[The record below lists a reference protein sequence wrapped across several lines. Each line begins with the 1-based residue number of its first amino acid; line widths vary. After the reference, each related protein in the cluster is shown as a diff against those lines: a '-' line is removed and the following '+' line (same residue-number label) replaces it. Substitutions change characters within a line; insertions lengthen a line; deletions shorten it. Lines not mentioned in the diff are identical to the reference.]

1 MARGMKSFLRP
12 LDIRR
17 PGLKNLVHPRRE
29 PLRERL
35 VPVVAAPF
43 RFPAPPRFSEGRK
56 LSLLTEL
63 HAKKVDLFL
72 HQQGLDTSTPRL
84 ARARQAGT
92 HLGRKFTEDTKD
104 GSRKFKAARCDAVT
118 SEFDLNRHKPSG
130 ASDRNSAVQQGHAD
144 P

>member
-43 RFPAPPRFSEGRK
+43 RFPAPPRLSEGRK

-63 HAKKVDLFL
+63 HAKKVDLYL
-72 HQQGLDTSTPRL
+72 HQQGLDTSRAMFQMVMLSPPQAVANGGMTVIASPHS
-84 ARARQAGT
+84 ARM
-92 HLGRKFTEDTKD
+92 
-104 GSRKFKAARCDAVT
+104 
-118 SEFDLNRHKPSG
+118 
-130 ASDRNSAVQQGHAD
+130 
-144 P
+144 

>member
-1 MARGMKSFLRP
+1 MKSFLRP

-63 HAKKVDLFL
+63 HAKKVDLYL
-72 HQQGLDTSTPRL
+72 HQQGLDTSTPSG
-84 ARARQAGT
+84 RAMFQM
-92 HLGRKFTEDTKD
+92 
-104 GSRKFKAARCDAVT
+104 S
-118 SEFDLNRHKPSG
+118 
-130 ASDRNSAVQQGHAD
+130 
-144 P
+144 

>member
-1 MARGMKSFLRP
+1 MSAAGQSRP
-12 LDIRR
+12 LT
-17 PGLKNLVHPRRE
+17 GLLE
-29 PLRERL
+29 
-35 VPVVAAPF
+35 
-43 RFPAPPRFSEGRK
+43 
-56 LSLLTEL
+56 LLTEL